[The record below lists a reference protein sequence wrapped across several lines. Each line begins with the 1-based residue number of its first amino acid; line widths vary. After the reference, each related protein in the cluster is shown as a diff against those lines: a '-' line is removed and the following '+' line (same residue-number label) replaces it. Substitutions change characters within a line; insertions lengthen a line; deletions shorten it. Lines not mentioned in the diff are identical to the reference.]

1 MTILIIKN
9 NRRWRLFRTLFI
21 SISLPQPSII
31 ILCVYQRIFIYV
43 VYQRPGKKRATV
55 FLAVA
60 SVFHEG
66 NAQHDE
72 NLKSENQW
80 AVNCRK
86 TNKKDCFRWVPT
98 LKWSL
103 ETMQNK
109 KMRIFMWIF
118 ECKHGSRLNH
128 SIARRRKKAN
138 KKRNLPLPE
147 RKHTFCY
154 RIKMHHLYSLGTQ
167 IHNFRF
173 FSTLLCKVLH
183 FFFTVHSYFV
193 KKIEKKNNKL
203 KPFMSFPCVCV
214 CVCIVRR
221 INSHII
227 NKFIF
232 SRICYAN
239 GRRKKAYADNE
250 HGSTTGWREKW
261 KWGNHALHSS
271 FFCCSFFF
279 ISSMQ
284 KLKQ

>member
-9 NRRWRLFRTLFI
+9 NRRWRRFRTLFI
-21 SISLPQPSII
+21 SISLPQPSIVI
-31 ILCVYQRIFIYV
+31 FLCVYQRIFIYV

-154 RIKMHHLYSLGTQ
+154 HIKMHHLYSLGTH

-183 FFFTVHSYFV
+183 FFHGSFIFRQ
-193 KKIEKKNNKL
+193 KDWKEKQQTEAFHEL
-203 KPFMSFPCVCV
+203 SVCV
-214 CVCIVRR
+214 CVHRTP
-221 INSHII
+221 H
-227 NKFIF
+227 KFPH
-232 SRICYAN
+232 N
-239 GRRKKAYADNE
+239 
-250 HGSTTGWREKW
+250 
-261 KWGNHALHSS
+261 
-271 FFCCSFFF
+271 
-279 ISSMQ
+279 Q
-284 KLKQ
+284 